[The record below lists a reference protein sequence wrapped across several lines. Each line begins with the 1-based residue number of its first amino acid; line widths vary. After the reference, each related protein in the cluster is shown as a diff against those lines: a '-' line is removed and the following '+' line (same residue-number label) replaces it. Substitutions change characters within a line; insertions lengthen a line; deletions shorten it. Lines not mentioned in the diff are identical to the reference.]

1 MKHQYT
7 VTLKSL
13 TIIFLVLLL
22 HSSSL
27 KTIVYWPEWLDF
39 KRLYISDDGRVVD
52 SSSPNKITTSEG
64 QSYALFFALIA
75 NDRVMFDKL
84 VRWTENNL
92 AAGDLSAQ
100 IPAWLWGKN
109 PQKQWA
115 VLDPNSASDADQWI
129 AYDLLEAGRLWENQ
143 HYEALGTQLLKLILK
158 EEVAD
163 IPGIGKMVLPGKMG
177 FVHGDDWRLNP
188 SYLPPQ
194 VLAKFVSLSGEWKDI
209 EQNSLRFLVDS
220 SPKGYSPD
228 WIIWN
233 KSMGWQP
240 DQEQPNIGSYNA
252 IRVYLWVGMLADE
265 LGYKKELT
273 QHFSPMVQITQQQ
286 GTPPEQINTV
296 TGAYSGKGPIGFS
309 AALLPLM
316 ADSPALKVQRLR
328 VDKSPIIPGDY
339 YNTVLRLFGQG
350 WQRHHYR
357 FSPRGE
363 LIPEW
368 N

>member
-1 MKHQYT
+1 M
-7 VTLKSL
+7 
-13 TIIFLVLLL
+13 
-22 HSSSL
+22 
-27 KTIVYWPEWLDF
+27 YWPEWLDF

-92 AAGDLSAQ
+92 AAGDLGAQ

-109 PQKQWA
+109 PQKQWTI
-115 VLDPNSASDADQWI
+115 LDPNSASDADQWI
-129 AYDLLEAGRLWENQ
+129 AYALLEAGRLWKNQ
-143 HYEALGTQLLKLILK
+143 HYEALGTQLLRRILK

-177 FVHGDDWRLNP
+177 FVHGDNWRLNP

-194 VLAKFVSLSGEWKDI
+194 VLARFVSLSSEWKDI
-209 EQNSLRFLVDS
+209 EQNSLHFLVDS

-233 KSMGWQP
+233 KSAGWQP

-252 IRVYLWVGMLADE
+252 IRVYLWIGMLADE

-273 QHFSPMVQITQQQ
+273 QHFLPMVQLTRQQ

-296 TGAYSGKGPIGFS
+296 TGIYSGKGPIGFS

-339 YNTVLRLFGQG
+339 YNAVLRLFGQG
-350 WQRHHYR
+350 WDQHHYR
-357 FSPRGE
+357 FNPQGE

-368 N
+368 NLRGS